1 MNKKIN
7 KQKVIFF
14 LPVFS
19 PGGASESIVKLSK
32 FLKSQNYSIS
42 LISIGKNKYK
52 KYLKEIG
59 CEVYEIK
66 NSRALFSILAL
77 RKLIKEELKK
87 KYFKTILI
95 SNIHYANIISSI
107 SCFKLK
113 GIKTIFTER
122 SSLSELNIYN
132 NLLNFTKNK
141 LILFLAKYFYK
152 FANII
157 ITNSKFEKKY
167 IQNNF
172 NVKNVL
178 YINPPS
184 ISKVEKAH
192 KTSAK
197 IGNIKKIIYVGRL
210 SKEKGVITILKA
222 LSKIKDEYNF
232 KFEIFGDGIE
242 KNNIKI
248 FIKEKKLSKKVFFK
262 GYYKNK
268 SKIFKNKDLFINAS
282 WFEGLPNAL
291 VQSLNYNV
299 FPICSRSPG
308 GNFEVIKYGQLG
320 LVFKTN
326 NSEDLKRKIIF
337 FFKENLRLPNKTR
350 INHLK
355 NFTQFKSNQAY
366 LKVLRSLK

>member
-1 MNKKIN
+1 MNKKIKN
-7 KQKVIFF
+7 QRIIFF

-32 FLKSQNYSIS
+32 FLNDQNYSIS

-52 KYLKEIG
+52 KYLQKIG
-59 CEVYEIK
+59 CEVHEIK
-66 NSRALFSILAL
+66 KGRALFSIFAL
-77 RKLIKEELKK
+77 RKLIKKDLKK

-107 SCFKLK
+107 SCYNLEN
-113 GIKTIFTER
+113 IKTIFTER
-122 SSLSELNIYN
+122 SSLSELAIYN
-132 NLLNFTKNK
+132 SFFNFIKNK
-141 LILFLAKYFYK
+141 LIFFLAKYFYK
-152 FANII
+152 FANIV

-167 IQNNF
+167 IKDNF
-172 NVKNVL
+172 NVKNVI

-184 ISKVEKAH
+184 INRVEKSY
-192 KTSAK
+192 KNYRK
-197 IGNIKKIIYVGRL
+197 NNDLKKIIYVGRL

-222 LSKIKDEYNF
+222 LSKIKHKYNF
-232 KFEIFGDGIE
+232 KFEIFGEGIE
-242 KNNIKI
+242 KKTIKD
-248 FIKEKKLSKKVFFK
+248 FIKENQLSKKVLFK
-262 GYYKNK
+262 GFNKDK

-299 FPICSRSPG
+299 FPICSKSPG

-320 LVFKTN
+320 LVFNTYS
-326 NSEDLKRKIIF
+326 SEDLKKKILLYF
-337 FFKENLRLPNKTR
+337 NKKLKLPQKTR

-355 NFTQFKSNQAY
+355 NFTQFKSNQKY
-366 LKVLRSLK
+366 LETLKNI